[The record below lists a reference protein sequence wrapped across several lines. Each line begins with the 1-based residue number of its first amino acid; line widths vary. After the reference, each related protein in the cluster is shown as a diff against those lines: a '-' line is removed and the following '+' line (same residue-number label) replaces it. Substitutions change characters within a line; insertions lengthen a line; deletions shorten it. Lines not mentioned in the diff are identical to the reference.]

1 MARTIPTCETAV
13 RRPAPLRLLI
23 ALGAAAVLA
32 PLPAI
37 AKTPDLLA
45 YMQARAADADGAAA
59 LAARRYADALAAA
72 PGDTRVAAYA
82 YRQAVAAG
90 DLPLAFS
97 TISALGQAVPPDADL
112 LILASAAVHDDA
124 AAADAAIARIGKG
137 QLAVL
142 SSSLAAWAALAGGR
156 DPLPLLAATRDDPV
170 ARRFASETR
179 ALILLAQGHVPEG
192 MATLRA
198 ILGNGQA
205 SEDLRIIAARLL
217 IGMGKTAE
225 ARALLVGDAPAI
237 AAMRARPGDG
247 SKPTLGFGVSALLT
261 RVVTDLIAGPPGPLP
276 LAMAQAAVIA
286 DPANDRARLLLGY
299 SLGRS
304 GETARALA
312 MLEAVGD
319 DSPYAEAARGGRV
332 QILAGADRT
341 DEALAQAAVLAKSGR
356 ADDLQRYADL
366 LASADR
372 PAEAAPLYRR
382 LIDQA
387 DDAADW
393 SAWMQYGAA
402 LDEAGDWPQ
411 ARRAL
416 AEAVRLAP
424 DEPLALN
431 YLGYAQIVH
440 GEPVAPAQTMLEKAR
455 RLRPEDAAITDSL
468 GWAYFLSNEPRRA
481 LPLIEQAAAASPVD
495 QEVNEHLGDVYWA
508 LGRRFDARYAWRAA
522 KVAAEPEAA
531 ERLVAKIANGPAPR
545 P

>member
-1 MARTIPTCETAV
+1 M

-82 YRQAVAAG
+82 YRQAVASG
-90 DLPLAFS
+90 DLTLAFS
-97 TISALGQAVPPDADL
+97 TISALGQAAPPDADL
-112 LILASAAVHDDA
+112 LVLASAAVHDDA

-142 SSSLAAWAALAGGR
+142 SSSLAAWAALASGR

-179 ALILLAQGHVPEG
+179 SLILLAQGHVPEG

-217 IGMGKTAE
+217 IGMGKSAE
-225 ARALLVGDAPAI
+225 VCTLLVGDAPAI

-299 SLGRS
+299 SLGQS

-341 DEALAQAAVLAKSGR
+341 NEALAQAAVLAKSGR

-387 DDAADW
+387 GDAADW

-440 GEPVAPAQTMLEKAR
+440 GEPVAPAQAMLEKAR

-531 ERLVAKIANGPAPR
+531 ERLAAKIANGPAPR

>member
-1 MARTIPTCETAV
+1 
-13 RRPAPLRLLI
+13 
-23 ALGAAAVLA
+23 
-32 PLPAI
+32 
-37 AKTPDLLA
+37 
-45 YMQARAADADGAAA
+45 
-59 LAARRYADALAAA
+59 
-72 PGDTRVAAYA
+72 
-82 YRQAVAAG
+82 
-90 DLPLAFS
+90 
-97 TISALGQAVPPDADL
+97 
-112 LILASAAVHDDA
+112 
-124 AAADAAIARIGKG
+124 
-137 QLAVL
+137 
-142 SSSLAAWAALAGGR
+142 
-156 DPLPLLAATRDDPV
+156 
-170 ARRFASETR
+170 
-179 ALILLAQGHVPEG
+179 
-192 MATLRA
+192 
-198 ILGNGQA
+198 
-205 SEDLRIIAARLL
+205 
-217 IGMGKTAE
+217 
-225 ARALLVGDAPAI
+225 
-237 AAMRARPGDG
+237 
-247 SKPTLGFGVSALLT
+247 
-261 RVVTDLIAGPPGPLP
+261 
-276 LAMAQAAVIA
+276 
-286 DPANDRARLLLGY
+286 
-299 SLGRS
+299 
-304 GETARALA
+304 

-332 QILAGADRT
+332 QILAGADRM

-387 DDAADW
+387 GDAADW

-440 GEPVAPAQTMLEKAR
+440 GEPVAPAQAMLEKAR

-531 ERLVAKIANGPAPR
+531 ERLAAKIANGPAPR